1 MNPKRLIRIIL
12 SFLILAVLLAN
23 TKVLKWID
31 LSFIDQMELFAYD
44 VRLKATMPGG
54 VDDRVVIMDLDEKSL
69 TEIGRW
75 PWNRAVLAQAMD
87 VLFDYY
93 KIKQVGFD
101 VIFAEADESS
111 GLQSLQQLAAGPL
124 QNVQAYQKALEE
136 LRPQLEYDRLFGE
149 SLANRDVIMSMV
161 FNHAQET
168 AIGTLPPP
176 LASIDKKWLDK
187 IPIQVGAGYTGNLP
201 ILQQNAKTAGFI
213 NPHVDKDGIIR
224 RVLLLYAHQGQLY
237 ESLALAMARNYL
249 GSPPVEINVTTAG
262 GKSGQQADYTAVETL
277 SIGDRHV
284 RVDKQIAALIPYRGR
299 ERSFPYVSATDVIH
313 KRLDIKQLEGKM
325 VLLGTTAPGLLDL
338 RATPVQEVYPGVEI
352 HANMIAGIL
361 DNTIKH
367 IPAYIEGYE
376 PIVLLIIGLLMTL
389 LVPMLSPLWTAVV
402 SGGLAIVLVGINMLS
417 WQGGVVLPIASHL
430 LLIAALFTLQMSYG
444 FFIESRGKR
453 ALSKVF
459 GQYIPP
465 ELVDELDA
473 NPQAISLEGQSRE
486 MTVLFSDIRGFTS
499 ISESLKPTQL
509 SQLLSDFL
517 TPMTA
522 VIHKHRGTIDKY
534 MGDAIMAFW
543 GAPLDDP
550 YHQKNALL
558 ASIEMI
564 QVLEQQQEL
573 FKSRGWPPIKIGI
586 GLNSGTMN
594 VGNMGSEF
602 RMAYTVLGDAVNLGS
617 RLEGL
622 TKEYGATII
631 VSESIKDAVPEFEYL
646 ELDLVRVKGKDR
658 PVTIYQP
665 LGFSIELDKAVRSE
679 TKRFSQA
686 LKMYRQRDWDSAERE
701 IFNLST
707 MNAERKVYKMYLD
720 RIVYFRKNPPADNW
734 DGVFVH
740 TTK

>member
-12 SFLILAVLLAN
+12 SFLILAVLLADN
-23 TKVLKWID
+23 FGWLN
-31 LSFIDQMELFAYD
+31 LHFIDQSELIAYD
-44 VRLKATMPGG
+44 IRLKATLPGG
-54 VDDRVVIMDLDEKSL
+54 VDDRIVIMDIDEKSL
-69 TEIGRW
+69 TEIGHF
-75 PWNRAVLAQAMD
+75 PWSRTVLAEMMNT
-87 VLFDYY
+87 LFDHY
-93 KIKQVGFD
+93 KIRQIGFD
-101 VIFAEADESS
+101 VMFPEADDSS
-111 GLQSLQQLAAGPL
+111 GLQIMENLATGPL
-124 QNVQAYQKALEE
+124 RGIKGYQAELEK

-149 SLANRDVIMSMV
+149 SLANRDVIMCMV
-161 FNHAQET
+161 FNDFEEN
-168 AIGTLPPP
+168 AIGVLPPP

-187 IPIQVGAGYTGNLP
+187 LPLKVGKGYTANLP
-201 ILQQNAKTAGFI
+201 ILQQYAKTAGFI
-213 NPHVDKDGIIR
+213 NPHVDNDGIIR
-224 RVLLLYAHQGQLY
+224 RVPLLYAYQGQLY
-237 ESLALAMARNYL
+237 ESLGLAMARTYL

-262 GKSGQQADYTAVETL
+262 GKTGQADYTAVETL
-277 SIGDRHV
+277 SIGDTYV
-284 RVDKQIAALIPYRGR
+284 RVDEHIRALVPYRGR
-299 ERSFPYVSATDVIH
+299 EKSFPYVSAADVLH
-313 KRLDIKQLEGKM
+313 KRLDLKQLEGKM
-325 VLLGTTAPGLLDL
+325 VLLGTTAPGLQDL
-338 RATPVQEVYPGVEI
+338 RATPMQNVYPGVEV
-352 HANMIAGIL
+352 HANMIAGII
-361 DNTIKH
+361 DGTIKH
-367 IPAYIEGYE
+367 IPAYIKGYE

-389 LVPMLSPLWTAVV
+389 LVPMLSPLWTAAV
-402 SGGLAIVLVGINMLS
+402 SGALAILLTGINMWS
-417 WQGGVVLPIASHL
+417 WYGGVVLPIASHL
-430 LLIAALFTLQMSYG
+430 LLITLLFILQMSYG

-602 RMAYTVLGDAVNLGS
+602 RMAYTVLGDAVNLG
-617 RLEGL
+617 
-622 TKEYGATII
+622 
-631 VSESIKDAVPEFEYL
+631 
-646 ELDLVRVKGKDR
+646 
-658 PVTIYQP
+658 
-665 LGFSIELDKAVRSE
+665 
-679 TKRFSQA
+679 
-686 LKMYRQRDWDSAERE
+686 
-701 IFNLST
+701 
-707 MNAERKVYKMYLD
+707 
-720 RIVYFRKNPPADNW
+720 
-734 DGVFVH
+734 
-740 TTK
+740 

>member
-1 MNPKRLIRIIL
+1 MDMNPKRLIRFIL
-12 SFLILAVLLAN
+12 SLLILAVLLAN

-31 LSFIDQMELFAYD
+31 LGFVDQLELFAYD
-44 VRLKATMPGG
+44 VRLNATLRGG
-54 VDDRVVIMDLDEKSL
+54 VDERIVIIDIDEKSL
-69 TEIGRW
+69 TEIGHW
-75 PWNRAVLAQAMD
+75 PWSRIVLAQMID
-87 VLFDYY
+87 NLFEHY
-93 KIKQVGFD
+93 KIKQIGFD
-101 VIFAEADESS
+101 VFWAEADASS
-111 GLQSLQQLAAGPL
+111 GLQTLEKLASGPL
-124 QNVQAYQKALEE
+124 QNVPAFNKALDE
-136 LRPQLEYDRLFGE
+136 LRPQLEYDRLFAE
-149 SLANRDVIMSMV
+149 SLANRDVVLSMV
-161 FNHAQET
+161 FNKSDEK
-168 AIGTLPPP
+168 IGVLPPP
-176 LASIDKKWLDK
+176 LTSLDKKWLEKLSLTVDT
-187 IPIQVGAGYTGNLP
+187 GYTGNLP
-201 ILQQNAKTAGFI
+201 ILQQHAKTAGFI
-213 NPHVDKDGIIR
+213 NPEVDDDGIIR
-224 RVLLLYAHQGQLY
+224 KVALLRTQQGQLY
-237 ESLALAMARNYL
+237 ESLGLAMARNYL
-249 GSPPVEINVTTAG
+249 GWPQVEINVTTTG
-262 GKSGQQADYTAVETL
+262 TKQADYTAVETISL
-277 SIGDRHV
+277 GDRHV
-284 RVDKQIAALIPYRGR
+284 RVDKKIAALIPYRGG
-299 ERSFPYVSATDVIH
+299 EGSFPYVSAADVIH
-313 KRLDIKQLEGKM
+313 KRLKPDQLTDKIM
-325 VLLGTTAPGLLDL
+325 LLGTRAPGLQDL
-338 RATPVQEVYPGVEI
+338 RATPVGGIYPGVEI

-361 DNTIKH
+361 DGTIKH
-367 IPAYIEGYE
+367 IPAYVEGYE
-376 PIVLLIIGLLMTL
+376 PLVLLIIGLLMTL
-389 LVPMLSPLWTAVV
+389 LVPMLSPLWTAVISV
-402 SGGLAIVLVGINMLS
+402 GLAALLVAGNMWA
-417 WQGGVVLPIASHL
+417 WQEDVVLPIASHL

-486 MTVLFSDIRGFTS
+486 MTVLFSDVRGFTS
-499 ISESLKPTQL
+499 ISENLKPAEL
-509 SQLLSDFL
+509 SQLMNDFL

-558 ASIEMI
+558 ASMEMI

-586 GLNSGTMN
+586 GLNAGTMS

-631 VSESIKDAVPEFEYL
+631 VSDTLKDALPEFEYL
-646 ELDLVRVKGKDR
+646 ELDMVRVKGKDR

-679 TKRFSQA
+679 AKRFSQA
-686 LKMYRQRDWDSAERE
+686 LKMYRQRDWDSSERE

-720 RIVYFRKNPPADNW
+720 RIMYFRNNPPADGW